1 MKLEVRS
8 IACTVAL
15 ALVGALLAGAQLTNA
30 QPSQLPIAAAR
41 GVVDDTHEDSIPL
54 PSGSPSPAAKAYS
67 PYAGRSYPT
76 RVLWGDTHLH
86 SANSGD
92 AFTTGNR
99 FTPEQTYR
107 IARGEEVISTTGL
120 PARLPRPLDFVVLS
134 DHSEGLGLMTELYNG
149 NPALMGD
156 STLARWA
163 GMVKAGG
170 EEAASAVGE
179 IIGAQTRND
188 LPAALTNPKVAGPLM
203 VSVWQRAAAM
213 ADKYNEP
220 GRFTTL
226 IGFEWTPTPGGDNLH
241 RNVLLRDGQDR
252 ASQVFPF
259 SSWNSED
266 PEQLWAWM
274 ESYEQR
280 TGGRALAI
288 PHNGNL
294 SNGRMFAAQRFDGTP
309 LTREYAER
317 RQRWEPIQE
326 IVQSK
331 GASESHPKLS
341 PNDEF
346 LDFGI
351 AGWELGNLTLSGSP
365 LTREMMPT
373 SFVRAGFMRGLEHE
387 AKLGVNPFKSGIIG
401 SFDAHN
407 SLPFVDEDNFFGK
420 FPGQEPSP
428 DRWKQK
434 SSLGEGEGEGE
445 ARVTWQYL
453 AAGYAAVWATDN
465 TREAV
470 FDAMQRRETYG
481 TSGTRMTVRFFG
493 GYDFTPD
500 DAQSRY
506 LAEAGYAR
514 GVPMG
519 GDLEPAAAG
528 RVPTFLVA
536 ALKDPQGANL
546 DRIQVVKGWLDASGK
561 AQEKVYDIVW
571 AGSRKPDKDGKLP
584 PVGDTVDVARATV
597 TNTIGAAELAAVWKD
612 PDFQPA
618 QRAFYYARVIEI
630 PTPRWTAYDQVRFG
644 VKMSDDVPMKQQ
656 ERAWT
661 SPIWYSPI

>member
-1 MKLEVRS
+1 M
-8 IACTVAL
+8 
-15 ALVGALLAGAQLTNA
+15 LT
-30 QPSQLPIAAAR
+30 
-41 GVVDDTHEDSIPL
+41 D
-54 PSGSPSPAAKAYS
+54 
-67 PYAGRSYPT
+67 
-76 RVLWGDTHLH
+76 
-86 SANSGD
+86 
-92 AFTTGNR
+92 
-99 FTPEQTYR
+99 
-107 IARGEEVISTTGL
+107 
-120 PARLPRPLDFVVLS
+120 
-134 DHSEGLGLMTELYNG
+134 
-149 NPALMGD
+149 
-156 STLARWA
+156 
-163 GMVKAGG
+163 
-170 EEAASAVGE
+170 
-179 IIGAQTRND
+179 
-188 LPAALTNPKVAGPLM
+188 PKVAGPLM
-203 VSVWQRAAAM
+203 MSVWQRAAAM

-309 LTREYAER
+309 LTRDYAER

-365 LTREMMPT
+365 LTRDMMPT

-434 SSLGEGEGEGE
+434 SSLGEGEGD

-453 AAGYAAVWATDN
+453 AAGYAAVWATEN

-506 LAEAGYAR
+506 LAEAGYTK

-519 GDLEPAAAG
+519 GDLKPAAAG
-528 RVPTFLVA
+528 KVPTFLVA

-561 AQEKVYDIVW
+561 AQEKVYDVVLGW
-571 AGSRKPDKDGKLP
+571 QPQARQGRQAAAGRRHGRRRPGHVHQHHRCRRTGGGVEGPGLPAGPARLLLRPRHRDSDPPLDGVRPGAFRREDERRRPDEAAG
-584 PVGDTVDVARATV
+584 TRVDVADLVLADLSRPIQVIRRLLRESRCTV
-597 TNTIGAAELAAVWKD
+597 LLSGTAA
-612 PDFQPA
+612 
-618 QRAFYYARVIEI
+618 
-630 PTPRWTAYDQVRFG
+630 
-644 VKMSDDVPMKQQ
+644 
-656 ERAWT
+656 
-661 SPIWYSPI
+661 